1 MRSFLGLFLL
11 SLTALLFTNCAP
23 ISKEGYIAEFEEFMD
38 EAAQIYETHLPKEWA
53 EVEKQFSKFAKEY
66 YDKFELELSPSDKL
80 KILGF
85 QAKFNKYK
93 LHRELKGVTKDAK
106 KGINKAIDQVKDYAN
121 KDLQKDINELKK
133 DVDKVIKEISE

>member
-11 SLTALLFTNCAP
+11 SLTALLFTNCSP

-38 EAAQIYETHLPKEWA
+38 EVAQIYETHLPKEWA

-80 KILGF
+80 KVLGF

-93 LHRELKGVTKDAK
+93 LHRELKGLTKDAK

-121 KDLQKDINELKK
+121 KDLQKDLDELKR